1 MLQPLGSSYTRTR
14 FIEDA
19 AFQGPYYIAGKDV
32 DNLPKELLEVSPLTT
47 PQMKSTATSSQ
58 GTYRVTE
65 RESESKPSDKE
76 PVQQLKDSS
85 DPVSESVL
93 SPLTGLSL
101 IAEGKSREPDP
112 GPHKPPKKEVDPF
125 DAKFED
131 APEAEE
137 EELNKPEPEK
147 EPSEPDPG
155 SPILPDSPI
164 PDPPTMASALTP
176 TSLLGTC
183 PTFKGKQK
191 NAKEFITNIE
201 LYFDMNT
208 QRINTPEL
216 KILLAL
222 QHISDDAQQ
231 WKENEKSDLDDA
243 TITDKQMD
251 DRTGFKT

>member
-1 MLQPLGSSYTRTR
+1 
-14 FIEDA
+14 
-19 AFQGPYYIAGKDV
+19 
-32 DNLPKELLEVSPLTT
+32 
-47 PQMKSTATSSQ
+47 MKSTATSSQ

-65 RESESKPSDKE
+65 SESESEPSDKE
-76 PVQQLKDSS
+76 PVQQLEDSS

-112 GPHKPPKKEVDPF
+112 GPPEPPKKEVDPF

-131 APEAEE
+131 AS
-137 EELNKPEPEK
+137 EPKK

-155 SPILPDSPI
+155 SPIPPDSPI
-164 PDPPTMASALTP
+164 PDPPTMASAPTP

-191 NAKEFITNIE
+191 NAKEFITNIK
-201 LYFDMNT
+201 LYFNMNT

-231 WKENEKSDLDDA
+231 WKENKKIDLDDA
-243 TITDKQMD
+243 TNTDK
-251 DRTGFKT
+251 